1 MAEAAP
7 DDPVAP
13 RGAAKAIMAAGGMD
27 ASASKEIEEAA
38 KLDPGHEMVK
48 NLRKQLG
55 G

>member
-1 MAEAAP
+1 ME
-7 DDPVAP
+7 
-13 RGAAKAIMAAGGMD
+13 RSAAK
-27 ASASKEIEEAA
+27 ELEEAA